1 VDVPSSSILQLY
13 GIIYRETGVILKSEG
28 LTEEAARADS
38 VAVAVQQSIVRGE
51 RN

>member
-1 VDVPSSSILQLY
+1 MRSPSILELY
-13 GIIYRETGVILKSEG
+13 GVMYRETGVILKSEG

-38 VAVAVQQSIVRGE
+38 IAVAVQQTIMRGG